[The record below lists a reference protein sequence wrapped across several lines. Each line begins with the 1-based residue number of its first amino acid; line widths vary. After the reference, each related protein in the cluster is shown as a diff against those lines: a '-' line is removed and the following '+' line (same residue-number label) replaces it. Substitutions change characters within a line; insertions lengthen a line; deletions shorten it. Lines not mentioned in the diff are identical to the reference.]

1 MPEGPSDR
9 CPYAR
14 PFPDHFRG
22 CPAYQ
27 PSRIVAFSSGYTPL
41 ATVWTCGHLDVGA
54 GPGRFY
60 PRCRVGDAMARQR
73 WVATQRAD
81 RLVAIR
87 ALQDELSVVLNESI
101 TALWAAKARQLRSD
115 PGSTEWHKA
124 TAQMRDRGSEFL
136 ATLEAFL
143 RANAA
148 TLESLGF
155 PLEPCMRLFD
165 DLLEAWVVQPNSEVP
180 VIPDSVL
187 DPFPP
192 DTRRFFKPDYGQGTD
207 AA

>member
-1 MPEGPSDR
+1 M
-9 CPYAR
+9 ALNT
-14 PFPDHFRG
+14 
-22 CPAYQ
+22 
-27 PSRIVAFSSGYTPL
+27 GYTPL
-41 ATVWTCGHLDVGA
+41 ATVWTCGHLDVGV

-60 PRCRVGDAMARQR
+60 ARCRVGDAMARQR
-73 WVATQRAD
+73 WVASQRAD

-87 ALQDELSVVLNESI
+87 ALQDELNPMLNEVT
-101 TALWAAKARQLRSD
+101 TALWAAKARQLRSK
-115 PGSTEWHKA
+115 PGTAEWHKA
-124 TAQMRDRGSEFL
+124 TAQMRDRSTEFL
-136 ATLEAFL
+136 NTLETYL
-143 RANAA
+143 RKHVA

-165 DLLEAWVVQPNSEVP
+165 DLLEAWVVQPNAEVP

-192 DTRRFFKPDYGQGTD
+192 DTRRFFKPDYGQGSD